1 MAYKLVISNKISTK
15 VKGFYRNEKGVS
27 CPFNFEL
34 EQDRISQEELKE
46 TVSDNGSTPDF
57 IRRVT
62 HGWKG
67 QRLVLDDNDQPAEFC
82 AEALD
87 VLLSISGMATY
98 CYQAYV
104 AQVLVTEKN

>member
-1 MAYKLVISNKISTK
+1 MGFKLVISNKVLTK
-15 VKGFYRNEKGVS
+15 VKGFYRDEKGVAR
-27 CPFNFEL
+27 PFNFEL
-34 EQDRISQEELKE
+34 EQDRISQEELKDLV
-46 TVSDNGSTPDF
+46 TDGGSTPDF

-67 QRLVLDDNDQPAEFC
+67 QRLVLGDDDQPAEFC
-82 AEALD
+82 GEALD

>member
-1 MAYKLVISNKISTK
+1 MALKLVISNKINTK
-15 VKGFYRNEKGVS
+15 VKGYYRDEKGVAR
-27 CPFNFEL
+27 PFNFEL
-34 EQDRISQEELKE
+34 DQDRISQEELKE
-46 TVSDNGSTPDF
+46 LVTDGGSTPDF

-67 QRLVLDDNDQPAEFC
+67 QRLVLEDNDQPAEFS

-87 VLLSISGMATY
+87 MLLSVSGMATY

>member
-1 MAYKLVISNKISTK
+1 MAYKLVIDNKIITK
-15 VKGFYRNEKGVS
+15 VKGFYRDAKGVARS
-27 CPFNFEL
+27 FAFEL
-34 EQDRISQEELKE
+34 EQDRVNQDELKE
-46 TVSDNGSTPDF
+46 LVTDGGSTPDF

-67 QRLVLDDNDQPAEFC
+67 QRLVLDDHDQPAEFC

-87 VLLSISGMATY
+87 VLLSVSGMATY

>member
-1 MAYKLVISNKISTK
+1 MAYKLVIDNKITTK
-15 VKGFYRNEKGVS
+15 VKGFYRDEKGVS
-27 CPFNFEL
+27 RPFSFDL
-34 EQDRISQEELKE
+34 SQDRVTQEELKE
-46 TVSDNGSTPDF
+46 LVSDGGSTPDF

-87 VLLSISGMATY
+87 VLLSVSGMGSY

-104 AQVLVTEKN
+104 SQVLVTEKN